1 MHHGPR
7 TLKLGKWCPGADSN
21 HRHADFQSAALPT
34 ELPGQIADPVWM
46 GFSEERDPSL
56 VDIAAHKATVQ
67 PEFNEKRQLQQA
79 PPKMHRRCQPH
90 AIRTGSTPLLAIWGW
105 IGDIGA
111 ESYKI
116 RADPTSALAMT
127 LVWVWHRQF
136 T

>member
-1 MHHGPR
+1 
-7 TLKLGKWCPGADSN
+7 
-21 HRHADFQSAALPT
+21 
-34 ELPGQIADPVWM
+34 M

-79 PPKMHRRCQPH
+79 PPKRHRRCQPH
-90 AIRTGSTPLLAIWGW
+90 AIRTESTPILAIWGW

-127 LVWVWHRQF
+127 LAWVWHRQF